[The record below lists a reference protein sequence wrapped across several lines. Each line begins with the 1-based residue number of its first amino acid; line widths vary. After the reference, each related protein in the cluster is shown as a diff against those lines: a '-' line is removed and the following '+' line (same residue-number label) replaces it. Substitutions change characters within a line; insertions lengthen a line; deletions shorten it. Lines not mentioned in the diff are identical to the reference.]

1 MRQPATHPRVALPA
15 KTALALAAALLCH
28 GHVSAQ
34 TLKDVVISGSRTEQR
49 SFDAPG
55 AITGVDRDAIEGA
68 GPQVNLS
75 ESLNRVPGLTIL
87 NRQNYAQD
95 LQVSIRGFGARS
107 SFGIRGIRLLVDGIP
122 ATTPDGQGQ
131 GSTISLTSTERM
143 EVLRG
148 PLALLYGNS
157 SGGVIQAFTRDAP
170 ATPEIGAQ
178 LYTGSYGLRRG
189 DLQFAG
195 RVGGYGLVADY
206 STFDTDGF
214 RGNSKTERKQFNG
227 KLSFEPGD
235 RTKVNVVFNQFD
247 MPLAQDP
254 LGLTAAQLAANPAQ
268 AGTNAISR
276 NVRKAVLQN
285 QIGTSLTHTLEADRF
300 VTARMYY
307 GTRDI
312 LGYQTGAV
320 TSPGA
325 WVGLNRVYY
334 GTGLQ
339 YNDQTKIGGIPIKW
353 VAGYEFDRSTERRQ
367 AGAAA
372 LGEKTSTTRNE
383 DNRAENSD
391 LFVQATAQVSDKVSV
406 VAGARH
412 STVRFTSTDY
422 YLIDG
427 NGSGATRFQASSPV
441 LGLTFHA
448 TDSLNLYA
456 NYGRGFESP
465 TLLEVAY
472 SGAGV
477 PGFNTTLNASN
488 SRHYELGAKWLA
500 SAQSRLDFT
509 VFQID
514 STDEIVVASNIGG
527 NSTYKN
533 APGTRR
539 TGFELGG
546 STRFTPNL
554 RATLSAS
561 RINASFSQT
570 FTSGAT
576 TVAAGNKIPG
586 IPQSFVFSELLWT
599 ARDMGTATTKAA
611 AALGTQAGLEFTQA
625 GRLYANDV
633 NTASADGY
641 ATLAAKVSHG
651 WAVGAGSLTAY
662 ARIDNLTNER
672 YTGSVIVNQ
681 AASQFYEP
689 APGRNWT
696 LGLRLVVP
704 L

>member
-1 MRQPATHPRVALPA
+1 MRQPATNSRVALPA
-15 KTALALAAALLCH
+15 KKALALATAMLCH
-28 GHVSAQ
+28 GFVNAQ
-34 TLKDVVISGSRTEQR
+34 TLKDVVVSGSRTEQR

-55 AITGVDRDAIEGA
+55 AITGVDRDTIEGA

-131 GSTISLTSTERM
+131 GSSISLTSTERI

-170 ATPEIGAQ
+170 QTPEIGAQ

-189 DLQFAG
+189 DLQYAG

-206 STFDTDGF
+206 STFDSDGF
-214 RGNSKTERKQFNG
+214 RGNSKTQRRQFNG
-227 KLSFEPGD
+227 KLSFDAGEK
-235 RTKVNVVFNQFD
+235 TKVNVVFNQFD

-276 NVRKAVLQN
+276 NGRKAVLQN
-285 QIGTSLTHTLEADRF
+285 QIGTSLTHTLETDRF
-300 VTARMYY
+300 VTARLYY

-312 LGYQTGAV
+312 LGYQTGLA
-320 TSPGA
+320 TSTGA

-339 YNDQTKIGGIPIKW
+339 YNDQTRIGGIPIKW

-367 AGAAA
+367 GGAAA

-391 LFVQATAQVSDKVSV
+391 LYVQATALVSDKVSV
-406 VAGARH
+406 LAGVRH
-412 STVRFTSTDY
+412 STVRFTSTDN

-427 NGSGATRFQASSPV
+427 NGSGATRFQAASPV
-441 LGLTFHA
+441 LGLTFHP

-477 PGFNTTLNASN
+477 PGFNTSLNASS

-527 NSTYKN
+527 NATFKN

-546 STRFTPNL
+546 STRITPNL

-570 FTSGAT
+570 FTSGPT
-576 TVAAGNKIPG
+576 TVAAGNRIPG

-599 ARDMGTATTKAA
+599 ARDMGSATSKAA
-611 AALGTQAGLEFTQA
+611 AALGSQAGLEFTQA
-625 GRLYANDV
+625 GRLYANDT

-641 ATLAAKVSHG
+641 ATLNAKVSHG